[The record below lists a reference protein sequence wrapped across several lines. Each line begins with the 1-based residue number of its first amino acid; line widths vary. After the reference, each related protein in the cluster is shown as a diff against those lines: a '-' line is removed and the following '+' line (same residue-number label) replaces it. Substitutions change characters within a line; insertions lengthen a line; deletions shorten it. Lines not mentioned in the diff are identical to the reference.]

1 MNREGCARPVVPFAW
16 IGALPS
22 QPMVVLAAKLREL
35 AQILNAGNNLTLRA
49 VVLQPTHA
57 SADTQGFPPVQDL
70 APDAHEPRGYSRGYP
85 QCGVMRWL
93 RGHSPRARPQVRA
106 PQVRAPQCAS
116 CVRRLVRRGFSHC
129 VGNRTRT

>member
-57 SADTQGFPPVQDL
+57 SAGTQGFRRVQDL
-70 APDAHEPRGYSRGYP
+70 AADAHEPRGYSHPR
-85 QCGVMRWL
+85 CGVMRWL
-93 RGHSPRARPQVRA
+93 RGHSPVRA
-106 PQVRAPQCAS
+106 PSARPPVRVMRAAAGP
-116 CVRRLVRRGFSHC
+116 
-129 VGNRTRT
+129 